1 MTDEGLT
8 ESVEEVAN
16 VLQELK
22 REVRNRGHQPTGAA
36 PLAQTPSTVPRLAVL
51 ERVHD
56 LAQVNP
62 HLPIAWPNWP
72 AGLWPKIVA
81 VSQKLVRRL
90 LRWYINPIVEQ
101 QNRFNAAVA
110 HSLDMLWAEIAH
122 IQVQVTQDMTGQEPE
137 GE

>member
-1 MTDEGLT
+1 MTDERLK
-8 ESVEEVAN
+8 ESMEEVAS

-22 REVRNRGHQPTGAA
+22 REVLVQGRQPAGAV
-36 PLAQTPSTVPRLAVL
+36 STVPRLAAL
-51 ERVHD
+51 EQVHS
-56 LAQVNP
+56 LARVNP

-81 VSQKLVRRL
+81 VAQKLVRRL
-90 LRWYINPIVEQ
+90 LSWYINPIVEQ

-110 HSLDMLWAEIAH
+110 QSLDMIWSEIAH
-122 IQVQVTQDMTGQEPE
+122 IQVQITQDMAGQEPE

>member
-1 MTDEGLT
+1 MTDEGLK
-8 ESVEEVAN
+8 ESMEEVAS

-22 REVRNRGHQPTGAA
+22 REVRNQEHQPAGAA
-36 PLAQTPSTVPRLAVL
+36 LLAQTPSTTPHLAAL
-51 ERVHD
+51 ERVHS

-72 AGLWPKIVA
+72 SGLWPKIVA
-81 VSQKLVRRL
+81 VAQKLVRRL
-90 LRWYINPIVEQ
+90 LCWYINPIVEQ

-110 HSLDMLWAEIAH
+110 QSLDVLWAEVAH
-122 IQVQVTQDMTGQEPE
+122 IQVQIIQNVVQHEPE